1 MLEAREQY
9 ERIIRSIIDIDKFGQ
24 IQTTRNW
31 IMNFGSTYNNEEAMK
46 SLLSMLEYKNRCLV
60 LGIGQVF

>member
-1 MLEAREQY
+1 MTEAREQY
-9 ERIIRSIIDIDKFGQ
+9 ERIIKSIIGIDKFGQ
-24 IQTTRNW
+24 VQTTRNW

-46 SLLSMLEYKNRCLV
+46 SLLSMLEYKNRCLI